1 MAKRRFHRYIYASM
15 SDAPKAQGQPLAS
28 RVSAEHRRV
37 VALAAAAV
45 GVVYGDIGTS
55 PLYTMREV
63 FSGLHPLPVNAAN
76 VLGILSLIF
85 WSLIIVVTLK
95 YVVFMMRADNR
106 GEGGI
111 MALTALVV
119 KALGDEPRRRR
130 TLVGLGLFGA
140 ALFYG
145 DAMITPAISVLS
157 AVEGLAVATPY
168 LEPVVEPAA
177 VAVLLALFLLQRRG
191 TGTVGALFGPVMMV
205 WFATLALLGLAKI
218 VQVPQVLNA
227 LNPWHAVTFF
237 AENRW
242 QAYLALG
249 AVVLAITG
257 AEALYADMGHFG
269 RRPIR
274 LAWTGLV
281 LPALVIN
288 YFGQGALLLTQA
300 EAARNPFYL
309 LAPSWAL
316 YPLVALATAAT
327 VIASQAVISGAFSL
341 THQAIQLGYCPRLEI
356 IHTSE
361 REMGQIYLPW
371 VNWALLAAV
380 VALVLGFHS
389 SSHLAAA
396 YGIAVTATMAIDSL
410 LLYVVLRHLW
420 RWSRWAAGAVAGLL
434 LTVDFG
440 FFSANALKLFQGGWF
455 PVIVGV
461 VLFTLFS
468 TWYRGRQLV
477 FERLRS
483 RDLPLEPTLESL
495 KRNPPLR
502 VPGTAVF
509 LTSKP
514 DAVPHALLHNL
525 AHNKVLHERV
535 VFLTVTTEPVP
546 RIPEERRV
554 ELQALGAEF
563 YRVMVRYGFMDQP
576 DIPAALDRLRP
587 YGLEFP
593 PLETTYFLSRETLI
607 PSLALEGMAL
617 WRERL
622 FATLARNASSV
633 TAYFRLPTHRVV
645 ELGTQIEL

>member
-1 MAKRRFHRYIYASM
+1 MSGTREAQSHPVAS
-15 SDAPKAQGQPLAS
+15 AAA
-28 RVSAEHRRV
+28 AYHRRV
-37 VALAAAAV
+37 AALAVAAV

-63 FSGLHPLPVNAAN
+63 FNGLHPLPVNPAN

-95 YVVFMMRADNR
+95 YVVLMMRMDNQ

-130 TLVGLGLFGA
+130 ILVALGLFGA

-157 AVEGLAVATPY
+157 AVEGLAVATPH
-168 LEPVVEPAA
+168 LDPVVEPVA
-177 VAVLLALFLLQRRG
+177 VAVLVVLFMLQRRG
-191 TGTVGALFGPVMMV
+191 TAGVGALFGPVMML
-205 WFATLALLGLAKI
+205 WFSVIALLGLAQI
-218 VQVPQVLNA
+218 VRAPQVLDA
-227 LNPWHAVTFF
+227 LNPWYAVAFF

-269 RRPIR
+269 KRPIR
-274 LAWTGLV
+274 LAWVGFV
-281 LPALVIN
+281 LPALLLN
-288 YFGQGALLLTQA
+288 YYGQGALLLTQA

-309 LAPSWAL
+309 LAPGWAL

-341 THQAIQLGYCPRLEI
+341 THQAIQLGYCPRLEVT
-356 IHTSE
+356 HTSE
-361 REMGQIYLPW
+361 REMGQIYMPW

-396 YGIAVTATMAIDSL
+396 YGIAVTATMATNSI
-410 LLYVVLRHLW
+410 LLYVVLRRLW
-420 RWSRWAAGAVAGLL
+420 RWNRWVAGVLAGLL
-434 LTVDFG
+434 LAVDLA

-455 PVIVGV
+455 PVVVGV

-468 TWYRGRQLV
+468 TWHRGRQLV
-477 FERLRS
+477 FERLRAHE
-483 RDLPLEPTLESL
+483 LQLEPMLQSL
-495 KRNPPLR
+495 KSNPPQR

-514 DAVPHALLHNL
+514 DTVPHALLHNL

-535 VFLTVTTEPVP
+535 VFLTVVTESVP
-546 RIPEERRV
+546 RVSEERRV
-554 ELQALGAEF
+554 ALEALADEF
-563 YRVMVRYGFMDQP
+563 YRITVRYGFMDQP
-576 DIPAALDRLRP
+576 DIPAALARLRSH
-587 YGLEFP
+587 GLEFP
-593 PLETTYFLSRETLI
+593 PLETSYFLSRETLI
-607 PSLALEGMAL
+607 PSLAKEGMAL

-622 FATLARNASSV
+622 FATMARNAGSV

>member
-1 MAKRRFHRYIYASM
+1 MSGTREAQSHPVAS
-15 SDAPKAQGQPLAS
+15 AAA
-28 RVSAEHRRV
+28 AYHRRV
-37 VALAAAAV
+37 AALAVAAV

-63 FSGLHPLPVNAAN
+63 FNGLHPLPVNPAN

-95 YVVFMMRADNR
+95 YVVLMMRMDNQ

-130 TLVGLGLFGA
+130 ILVALGLFGA

-157 AVEGLAVATPY
+157 AVEGLAVATPH
-168 LEPVVEPAA
+168 LDPVVEPVA
-177 VAVLLALFLLQRRG
+177 VAVLVVLFMLQRRG
-191 TGTVGALFGPVMMV
+191 TAGVGVLFGPVMMV

-227 LNPWHAVTFF
+227 LNPWYAVAFF

-269 RRPIR
+269 KRPIR
-274 LAWTGLV
+274 LAWVGFV
-281 LPALVIN
+281 LPALLLN
-288 YFGQGALLLTQA
+288 YYGQGALLLTQA

-309 LAPSWAL
+309 LAPGWAL

-327 VIASQAVISGAFSL
+327 VIASQAVISGTFSL
-341 THQAIQLGYCPRLEI
+341 THQAIQLGYCPRLEVT
-356 IHTSE
+356 HTSE
-361 REMGQIYLPW
+361 REMGQIYMPW

-410 LLYVVLRHLW
+410 LLYVVLRRLW
-420 RWSRWAAGAVAGLL
+420 RWSRWVAGVLAGLL
-434 LTVDFG
+434 LAVDLA

-483 RDLPLEPTLESL
+483 RDIRLQPMLESL
-495 KRNPPLR
+495 KLNPPQR

-514 DAVPHALLHNL
+514 DTVPHALLHNL

-535 VFLTVTTEPVP
+535 VFLTVVTEPVP
-546 RIPEERRV
+546 RVPEERRV
-554 ELQALGAEF
+554 ELQALGEEF
-563 YRVMVRYGFMDQP
+563 YRVMVRYGFVDQP

-587 YGLEFP
+587 HGLEFP
-593 PLETTYFLSRETLI
+593 LLETSYFLSRETLI

-622 FATLARNASSV
+622 FATMARNAGSV
-633 TAYFRLPTHRVV
+633 TAYFRLPSNRVV